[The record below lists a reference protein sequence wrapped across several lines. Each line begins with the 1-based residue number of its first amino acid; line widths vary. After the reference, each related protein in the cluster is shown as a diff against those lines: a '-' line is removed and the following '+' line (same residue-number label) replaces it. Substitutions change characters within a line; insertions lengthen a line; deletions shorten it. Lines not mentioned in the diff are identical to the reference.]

1 MSFLR
6 WCGPLK
12 TISSS
17 KTFSSNLHTKL
28 NSLGLKCYEKS
39 APKIFR
45 PPSKVVSPFVIK
57 CSIFGVSAYLSVRYL
72 DFKSVLPTAK
82 CRSVDTS
89 ENVAQFSTN
98 GEQKDESQTKTAE
111 DHFPVRQFLR

>member
-17 KTFSSNLHTKL
+17 KTFASNLHTKL

-39 APKIFR
+39 APKILR
-45 PPSKVVSPFVIK
+45 PQSKVVSPSVIK

-72 DFKSVLPTAK
+72 DLKSVLPTAK
-82 CRSVDTS
+82 CRSVGAS
-89 ENVAQFSTN
+89 ENVAQFSN
-98 GEQKDESQTKTAE
+98 GEQKDEPQTKTAE